1 MSVTFLSQ
9 ASVVSSW
16 PQNITNKFPGLSK
29 TEVPSHDIPYLK
41 ISFCG
46 VVIVGPGSTGQ
57 ESWKTGSQHNCPS
70 EIDMLAQVMAKLV
83 DIRKHFEDR
92 LELSAKGCRG
102 IYSYPKD
109 VRTFQKA
116 GVA

>member
-1 MSVTFLSQ
+1 
-9 ASVVSSW
+9 
-16 PQNITNKFPGLSK
+16 
-29 TEVPSHDIPYLK
+29 
-41 ISFCG
+41 
-46 VVIVGPGSTGQ
+46 
-57 ESWKTGSQHNCPS
+57 
-70 EIDMLAQVMAKLV
+70 MLAQVMAKLV
-83 DIRKHFEDR
+83 DMRKHFEDR